1 MMSEAGVGTMISPPS
16 PRRGN
21 ARLAVAEKWKDRRK
35 LTEQSKLH
43 NEGSRQRPILTND
56 KSQQK
61 HPPTPPLCVIL
72 RRSWNQAINGFAQAQ
87 SQAQKKPMIQI
98 QLPNNN
104 NNSRPPSSSLRQ
116 DHKRASFPSV
126 LSILKANAIKLQVE
140 SMENDVD
147 KLSVLPSNYDFATS
161 AVNHMSHSRSR
172 AFLLMDCSAIV
183 QTHTVWRKRLPKKGV
198 QMVYSA
204 RHNCNARL
212 LQLLNRLGVGLRV
225 ATKYDLTAAMTSNG
239 GNGIIWDDP
248 HILVKPNSFYRNLI
262 LDNAENSVRT
272 SIPITVNSSEE
283 MERIHGQLYRICKR
297 RKQSMPKL
305 RFILKLNDIESKDW
319 KINMMQLHKTS
330 LGLSYEVVGV
340 ALDLD
345 KKTTITTSIDD
356 VSNTEKDDILL
367 LNALS
372 DLIKD
377 WAQQVPDT
385 PTLQVHLT
393 NPINSSEIE
402 SNVEEWIENHYKSC
416 NGIIIDVSR
425 LLMANA
431 AALCTRII
439 GVKNNDELSQQQ
451 LYIDDGFYGSLSNY
465 PSGGTPLPLKGQSL
479 VRSFSATSKLLSEE
493 ALVNTTVWGPT
504 CKSFRR
510 VIKTHLASFIST
522 LA

>member
-1 MMSEAGVGTMISPPS
+1 MSEVGAGIISPPS

-35 LTEQSKLH
+35 LTEMSKIRE
-43 NEGSRQRPILTND
+43 EGSRRPILTNG

-61 HPPTPPLCVIL
+61 HPTPPLCVIL
-72 RRSWNQAINGFAQAQ
+72 RRSWNQAINGFIAP
-87 SQAQKKPMIQI
+87 QKKPMPDSN
-98 QLPNNN
+98 L
-104 NNSRPPSSSLRQ
+104 RPPSSLRQ
-116 DHKRASFPSV
+116 DNKRASFPSV

-225 ATKYDLTAAMTSNG
+225 ATKYDLTAAMISNR

-248 HILVKPNSFYRNLI
+248 HVLVKPNSFYRNLV
-262 LDNAENSVRT
+262 LDNTENSAHA
-272 SIPITVNSSEE
+272 SIPITVSSSEE
-283 MERIHGQLYRICKR
+283 MERIHGQLFRICKR

-305 RFILKLNDIESKDW
+305 RFILKLNDNEIKDW
-319 KINMMQLHKTS
+319 NINLMQLHKTS
-330 LGLSYEVVGV
+330 LGLAYEVVGV
-340 ALDLD
+340 ALDLAD
-345 KKTTITTSIDD
+345 
-356 VSNTEKDDILL
+356 TENNNIL

-372 DLIKD
+372 DLIED
-377 WAQQVPDT
+377 WAQRVPDT
-385 PTLQVHLT
+385 TLQIHLT

-402 SNVEEWIENHYKSC
+402 SNVEDWIEKHYKSC

-504 CKSFRR
+504 CDGLDKVCSNITLPRLSRDDWLVFPDLGFCNEG
-510 VIKTHLASFIST
+510 THFNGFSPPDIACCILGG
-522 LA
+522 